1 VEDLGERWEEVTN
14 TPLPLGGLVA
24 RQELPTEVISRI
36 QQVIRESLE
45 YSLADPNSAL
55 KTMRQY
61 AQEMDDSVLMQHV
74 ELYVNEWTLDLGETG
89 RGALNKLSQLANS
102 VGIGCEH
109 TLQVF

>member
-1 VEDLGERWEEVTN
+1 
-14 TPLPLGGLVA
+14 
-24 RQELPTEVISRI
+24 
-36 QQVIRESLE
+36 
-45 YSLADPNSAL
+45 
-55 KTMRQY
+55 
-61 AQEMDDSVLMQHV
+61 MQHV